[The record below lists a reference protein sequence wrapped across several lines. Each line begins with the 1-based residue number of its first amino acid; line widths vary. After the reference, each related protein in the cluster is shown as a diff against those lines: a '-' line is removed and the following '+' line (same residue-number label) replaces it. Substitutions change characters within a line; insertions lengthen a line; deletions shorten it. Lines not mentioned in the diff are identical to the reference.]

1 MNENTENENNTE
13 ESSILASNCYRV
25 EPCLPEPSPA
35 DAEDY
40 SEERKA
46 NDFDAVVTG
55 SRGGLVNT
63 PASLF
68 TDFSEYKSG

>member
-1 MNENTENENNTE
+1 MKENTENENNAEDT
-13 ESSILASNCYRV
+13 ILPSNGYHV
-25 EPCLPEPSPA
+25 EPCLPEPSPTQS
-35 DAEDY
+35 EDY
-40 SEERKA
+40 SAEQKK
-46 NDFDAVVTG
+46 NDLDDAAVTG

>member
-1 MNENTENENNTE
+1 MNENTEKENNTE
-13 ESSILASNCYRV
+13 DTSILASNCYRL
-25 EPCLPEPSPA
+25 EPCLPEPSA
-35 DAEDY
+35 DTEDY
-40 SEERKA
+40 SAEHKT

-55 SRGGLVNT
+55 SRGGVVNT

>member
-1 MNENTENENNTE
+1 MNENIEDTG
-13 ESSILASNCYRV
+13 ILPSNGYRV
-25 EPCLPEPSPA
+25 EPCLPEPSSA
-35 DAEDY
+35 DTEDY
-40 SEERKA
+40 SAEHKT
-46 NDFDAVVTG
+46 NDFDAAVTG